1 MLKNNTMYGPHNPKG
16 CVGHVFTSTT
26 QPKVGLCVLYLRP
39 GPLRGQ
45 ATLKENSTTRRVVLL
60 QMRRNKHSTQAH
72 TATHNPP
79 KGGLCVLTANHL
91 TVVGLHQNKNSEV
104 LRRNKHRTAAT
115 TCNKYKLLL
124 QHTSNTIAN
133 NTTQPKG
140 LGCVFYINSLTGI
153 DAGIK

>member
-1 MLKNNTMYGPHNPKG
+1 MYLQAQPNRRLGCAYYIYGLALTGPGHSMLTGP
-16 CVGHVFTSTT
+16 
-26 QPKVGLCVLYLRP
+26 
-39 GPLRGQ
+39 
-45 ATLKENSTTRRVVLL
+45 TLKENSTTRRVVLL